1 MRNRQSI
8 LRVGA
13 GFLALF
19 LLVAL
24 LLGVYLDQAA
34 TRAVNQWLSSAFPV
48 PASVQKVKVRLLAGT
63 VEVAGLRIANPS
75 GFAHREFLTLRK
87 GEMDLRRTSLWTDEL
102 VAENVRT
109 EGLVVRLE
117 KIEGRQ
123 NTREIFPSGSR
134 KDPQEKGG
142 KRFRIRRLVFLNT
155 LLSYPVAGGEQVAT
169 VERLEIEEPL
179 GKERSALL
187 REVIAQVVARSVR
200 AGAGQSVERA
210 LAGSLSAVRE
220 GAGQAGRAGKTA
232 ADKGKDLFK
241 GSGR

>member
-1 MRNRQSI
+1 MRNRQAT
-8 LRVGA
+8 LRAGA

-19 LLVAL
+19 VLAVF
-24 LLGVYLDQAA
+24 LLGIYFDQVA
-34 TRAVNQWLSSAFPV
+34 TRTVNGWLSSAFPV

-87 GEMDLRRTSLWTDEL
+87 GEMDLRRTSLWTDEI
-102 VAENVRT
+102 VAESVRT

-123 NTREIFPSGSR
+123 NTREIFPSGPR
-134 KDPQEKGG
+134 KDPQEKG
-142 KRFRIRRLVFLNT
+142 KRFRIRRLVLLNT

-169 VERLEIEEPL
+169 VERLEVEEPL

-187 REVIAQVVARSVR
+187 REVVAQVVARSVR

-220 GAGQAGRAGKTA
+220 GAGQAGRAGKSA
-232 ADKGKDLFK
+232 ADKVKVLFK